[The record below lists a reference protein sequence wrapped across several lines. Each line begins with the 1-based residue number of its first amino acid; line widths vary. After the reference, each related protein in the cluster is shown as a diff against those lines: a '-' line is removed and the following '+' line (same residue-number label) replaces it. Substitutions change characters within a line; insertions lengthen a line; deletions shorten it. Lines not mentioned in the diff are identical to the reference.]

1 MYTRLVVPL
10 RLHAKA
16 RTNTWKSSML
26 RNTGFLVDM
35 FFSILLCALCIYLN
49 LFWLYFQEFACVSGF
64 GLDIDSRYICRI
76 ISISFLK

>member
-10 RLHAKA
+10 RLHVKA

-35 FFSILLCALCIYLN
+35 FFSILL
-49 LFWLYFQEFACVSGF
+49 WLYFQEFACGSDF
-64 GLDIDSRYICRI
+64 SLDIDSRYNCRI
-76 ISISFLK
+76 IRISFLN